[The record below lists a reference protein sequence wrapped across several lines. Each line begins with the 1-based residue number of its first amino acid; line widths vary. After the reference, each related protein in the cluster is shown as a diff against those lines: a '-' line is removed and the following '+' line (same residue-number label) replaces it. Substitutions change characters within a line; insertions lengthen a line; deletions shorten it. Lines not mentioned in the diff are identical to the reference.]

1 MLSAAMALLLGSCWL
16 LIEVFLWLVALL
28 EVVIAVWVVWVVWV

>member
-16 LIEVFLWLVALL
+16 LIEEFLWLVAVVAVV
-28 EVVIAVWVVWVVWV
+28 EVVVVVVVWV